1 MLLNNTQ
8 TINHSIK
15 YIDVLDKVQNFMS
28 ESYSKLLNKEKDES
42 LDKQQERFKNIKSNI
57 GVFLQNE
64 QIECI
69 GYDSK
74 STLITDLFNSMCMFD
89 FLTPYLCDDDFIIA
103 NKIEEI
109 NINSWDAIWVID
121 KDGSHLLD
129 RHFPSKQKAI
139 DFLTRIGTTL
149 SKTANEGTP
158 IFLGEIRKNIRIA
171 CTVHPVCDSSAGITA
186 SIRIVN
192 LVNLTK
198 DDLLNFKTAN
208 EDILNDLSVFISNGV
223 NICVAGAVG
232 SGKTGSTSHI
242 LSAMLD
248 KMKHRLIIIEIDSNE
263 FNLQK
268 FDEHNRPLYD
278 IVSWATRESP
288 DDRYSVTCDSLIEL
302 AMRYDPKVLA
312 IGEMRNME
320 ALRACESAS
329 TGTTVI
335 TTTHSNNAVT
345 AYDRIVDLCKKA
357 EPNADYPTLYRK
369 AIQSFPIIVY
379 QEKLIDGSRKITQ
392 VIEGLEYKDGRVL
405 YSTLHFFDIEDASST
420 LVSGIFKKSQLISQK
435 LRNHL
440 KKSVPSHIINKM

>member
-1 MLLNNTQ
+1 MLLNNTEKM
-8 TINHSIK
+8 NPSMK
-15 YIDVLDKVQNFMS
+15 YIDVLDKVQRFMS
-28 ESYSKLLNKEKDES
+28 ENYSHLLNSEKDERF
-42 LDKQQERFKNIKSNI
+42 DKQDERFKNIKSNI
-57 GVFLQNE
+57 RAYLQKE

-74 STLITDLFNSMCMFD
+74 STLNNDLFNSMCMYD
-89 FLTPYLCDDDFIIA
+89 FLTPYLCDDKFIID

-109 NINSWDAIWVID
+109 NINSWDAIRVID
-121 KDGSHLLD
+121 KNGNHLLD
-129 RHFPSKQKAI
+129 KHFPSKQKSI
-139 DFLTRIGTTL
+139 DFLTRIGTSL

-171 CTVHPVCDSSAGITA
+171 CTVHPVCDSSDGITA

-198 DDLLNFKTAN
+198 DDLLNFQTAN
-208 EDILNDLSVFISNGV
+208 EQILNDLSVFISNGV

-232 SGKTGSTSHI
+232 SGKTGTTSHV
-242 LSAMLD
+242 LAEMLE
-248 KMKHRLIIIEIDSNE
+248 KTKHRLIIIEIDSNE

-268 FDEHNRPLYD
+268 FNENNRPIYD
-278 IVSWATRESP
+278 IVSWSTRESP

-320 ALRACESAS
+320 ALRACEAAS

-369 AIQSFPIIVY
+369 AIQSFPIIAY
-379 QEKLIDGSRKITQ
+379 QEKLIDGSRKITE
-392 VIEGLEYKDGRVL
+392 VIEGLEYKEGQVL
-405 YSTLHFFDIEDASST
+405 YNTLHFFDIEDASSKF
-420 LVSGIFKKSQLISQK
+420 VSGTFKKGEKISNK
-435 LRNHL
+435 LKIHL
-440 KKSVPSHIINKM
+440 KKSVPKHIIDKM